1 MKPIF
6 SQIQR
11 EIFSLYGQKRLE
23 EALEQTRRVRPHF
36 PSETARLAFWEA
48 CFLSLLERPQ
58 EALGVLQ
65 AGLEEGLWWNPERLK
80 QDSDLAGLQEL
91 PEFKTLLEV
100 CQIRKQQ
107 AQLRAQ
113 PRLRVFP
120 PPNPSTSVPLL
131 LAFHMRGSNLEETAP
146 HWQPLSQHGVLL
158 ALLQSGQVEGPWGY
172 CWDDYAQAKQEAQ
185 QAYTLLQ
192 TQHPFHPQTL
202 VLAGASQGAGLA
214 VRLTLEQALPSRGF
228 VAVVGAGALEPLLP
242 HLEAAVQKGLRGV
255 FITGEDDPARAHII
269 QVAHELK
276 AQGLPVRLEVVPG
289 LGHDYPPDFAERL
302 VEALR
307 FLHE

>member
-1 MKPIF
+1 MNADF

-11 EIFSLYGQKRLE
+11 EIFGLYGQKRLE
-23 EALEQTRRVRPHF
+23 EALMQTRRARRHF
-36 PSETARLAFWEA
+36 PGQAARLTFWEA

-65 AGLEEGLWWNPERLK
+65 AGLEEGLWWNPERLQ
-80 QDSDLAGLQEL
+80 QDADLAGLQEL

-100 CQIRKQQ
+100 CQTRKQQ
-107 AQLRAQ
+107 AQLMAQ

-120 PPNPSTSVPLL
+120 PPNPSTPAPLL

-192 TQHPFHPQTL
+192 TQHPLSQTL

-242 HLEAAVQKGLRGV
+242 HLEAAVQKGLKGV
-255 FITGEDDPARAHII
+255 FITGEDDPARAHITL
-269 QVAHELK
+269 VANELK
-276 AQGLPVRLEVVPG
+276 AQGLQVRLEVVKG

-307 FLHE
+307 FVHE